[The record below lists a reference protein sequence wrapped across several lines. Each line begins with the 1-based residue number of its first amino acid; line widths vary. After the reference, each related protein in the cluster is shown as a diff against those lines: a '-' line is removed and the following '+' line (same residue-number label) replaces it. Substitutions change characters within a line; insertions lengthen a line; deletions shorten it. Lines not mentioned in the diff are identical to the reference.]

1 MSLTANQLFKQY
13 MSMSYEDRQQFLEIF
28 KQLYDAQQL
37 GSKPM
42 SLENRSRLKK
52 EENDWETEDGAGLH

>member
-1 MSLTANQLFKQY
+1 
-13 MSMSYEDRQQFLEIF
+13 
-28 KQLYDAQQL
+28 
-37 GSKPM
+37 M

>member
-1 MSLTANQLFKQY
+1 MRKNMSLTANQLFKQY

-37 GSKPM
+37 GSKPI
-42 SLENRSRLKK
+42 ENRSRLKK
-52 EENDWETEDGAGLH
+52 EEND

>member
-13 MSMSYEDRQQFLEIF
+13 MSMSYEDRQQFLTIF

-52 EENDWETEDGAGLH
+52 EEND